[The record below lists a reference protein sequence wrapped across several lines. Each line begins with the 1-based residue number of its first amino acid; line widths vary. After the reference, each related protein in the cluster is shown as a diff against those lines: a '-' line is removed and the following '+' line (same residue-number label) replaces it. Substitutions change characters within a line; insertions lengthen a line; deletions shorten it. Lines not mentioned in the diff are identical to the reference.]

1 MLTGIELI
9 VYDLDGVLIDSS
21 GAILIAFNT
30 ALREVGFDVRPE
42 EEILGMIGMP
52 LDEMYR
58 KVLPRERWGLVSGCF
73 DRFKEVF
80 AEVSLDHVRLLDGV
94 ESTLAHFESEGLM
107 QCVATNKS
115 TSEAERLLEH
125 LGVHDFFD
133 LIIGF
138 DDVVTPK
145 PGPDMVLLALEAMGV
160 EAGAAVLVED
170 SPTGL
175 KAGKAADVHTV
186 AVTTGTYSAVVL
198 SSSSPEYLIDDI
210 KELMK
215 LIFV

>member
-30 ALREVGFDVRPE
+30 ALREAGFDARPE

-52 LDEMYR
+52 LDGMYR
-58 KVLPRERWGLVSGCF
+58 KVLPRESWGLVSGCF

-80 AEVSLDHVRLLDGV
+80 AEVSLDHVRLLEGV
-94 ESTLAHFESEGLM
+94 EPTLAHFESEGLM

-115 TSEAERLLEH
+115 TGEAERILDH
-125 LGVHDFFD
+125 LGVHDRFD
-133 LIIGF
+133 LIVGF

-145 PGPDMVLLALEAMGV
+145 PGPDMILLALEAMGV
-160 EAGAAVLVED
+160 EVGAAVLVED

-175 KAGKAADVHTV
+175 KAGKAAEVHTV
-186 AVTTGTYSAVVL
+186 AVTTGTYSAAAL
-198 SSSSPEYLIDDI
+198 AASSPDYLIDDFRD
-210 KELMK
+210 LMK

>member
-30 ALREVGFDVRPE
+30 ALREAGFDPRPE
-42 EEILGMIGMP
+42 EEILGMIGVP

-58 KVLPRERWGLVSGCF
+58 KVLPQESWGLVTGCF

-80 AEVSLDHVRLLDGV
+80 SKVSLDHVRLLEGV
-94 ESTLAHFESEGLM
+94 EPTLVHFENEGLM

-115 TSEAERLLEH
+115 TGEAERILDH
-125 LGVHDFFD
+125 LGVHDRFD
-133 LIIGF
+133 LIVGF
-138 DDVVTPK
+138 DDVETPK
-145 PGPDMVLLALEAMGV
+145 PGPDMILLALEAMGV
-160 EAGAAVLVED
+160 EPGSAVLIED

-175 KAGKAADVHTV
+175 KAGKAAKVHTV
-186 AVTTGTYSAVVL
+186 AITTGTYSAAAL
-198 SSSSPEYLIDDI
+198 ADSSPDYLIDDF
-210 KELMK
+210 KYLME